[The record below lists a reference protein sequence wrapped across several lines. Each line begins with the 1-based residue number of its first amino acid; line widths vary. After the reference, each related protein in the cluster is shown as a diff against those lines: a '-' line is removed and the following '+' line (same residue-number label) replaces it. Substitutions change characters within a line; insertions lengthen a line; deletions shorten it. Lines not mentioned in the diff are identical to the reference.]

1 MSNQKV
7 DFSEYESEGQ
17 ASKLIQ
23 KSKDSPFVPIGIA
36 GFLGVA
42 ALGAY
47 NYKNRGK
54 VTTSV
59 YLMQLRVAAQGTV
72 VGALCLGL
80 IYSMTNRYLL
90 KKD

>member
-1 MSNQKV
+1 MCL
-7 DFSEYESEGQ
+7 FAGM
-17 ASKLIQ
+17 
-23 KSKDSPFVPIGIA
+23 A

-54 VTTSV
+54 MTTSI

-80 IYSMTNRYLL
+80 IYSMASRYYFN
-90 KKD
+90 KPKTE